1 MGARLDN
8 VSPRQGLSGEYRERL
23 LNTNMMAMEQH
34 AKLEQGKRTALEAEG
49 VAIETMK
56 NLQGQREQ
64 LERASYNNR
73 DIADNLSR
81 SNKLITTMTKRAIA
95 NKAIMFGVIAL
106 MVLLMIFIVY
116 MKVS

>member
-1 MGARLDN
+1 
-8 VSPRQGLSGEYRERL
+8 
-23 LNTNMMAMEQH
+23 MAMEQH